1 MCGECVR
8 RGLISLILFLTG
20 LSLFLYPLVANYINN
35 YVYKTRVIR
44 YEKMVDNLK
53 VEDVNEKFRKME
65 AYNRLLG
72 KTTFKM
78 NDPFVHDT
86 EVDNEQ
92 LGFVNKN
99 EMFGTISIPKI
110 NEELPIY
117 LRANQ
122 ENLSKGI
129 GQIEGTSLPIG
140 GKDTH
145 TVLAGHRGYHGAKMF
160 RHLDQLADG
169 DIFYINVLREQL
181 VYKVSGREIINPN
194 QVERLSVTKGQDRV
208 TLLTCEPYTS
218 SKYRLLIYGERVE
231 TNQTEHDAKS
241 VVEVRGHETRNL
253 FEELAF
259 GIVGL
264 IIICIGLYGLLKK
277 KN

>member
-1 MCGECVR
+1 MR
-8 RGLISLILFLTG
+8 RGLISLILFLIG

-65 AYNRLLG
+65 AYNSLLG

-78 NDPFVHDT
+78 NDPFVNEEKVNNKQLDFINKT
-86 EVDNEQ
+86 EV
-92 LGFVNKN
+92 
-99 EMFGTISIPKI
+99 FGAITIPKI
-110 NEELPIY
+110 NEELPLY
-117 LRANQ
+117 LGASE
-122 ENLSKGI
+122 ENLSKGV

-140 GKDTH
+140 GQDVH
-145 TVLAGHRGYHGAKMF
+145 AVIAGHRGYHGAKMF
-160 RHLDQLADG
+160 RHLDQLVDG
-169 DIFYINVLREQL
+169 DKFYISILGKRF
-181 VYKVSGREIINPN
+181 VYKVIEREIIDPN
-194 QVERLSVTKGQDRV
+194 QVEKLNVIKGKDRI

-218 SKYRLLIYGERVE
+218 SKYRLLIYGERVA
-231 TNQTEHDAKS
+231 TNQTEHDYKS
-241 VVEVRGHETRNL
+241 VVEVTGHETRDL
-253 FEELAF
+253 FEKLAF

>member
-1 MCGECVR
+1 MR
-8 RGLISLILFLTG
+8 RGLISLVLFLTG
-20 LSLFLYPLVANYINN
+20 LSLFLYPLLANYIDN

-53 VEDVNEKFRKME
+53 AEDANEKFRKME
-65 AYNRLLG
+65 TYNRLLG

-78 NDPFVHDT
+78 NDPFVHDA
-86 EVDNEQ
+86 EVDNEK
-92 LGFVNKN
+92 LDFINKN

-117 LRANQ
+117 LGANQ

-145 TVLAGHRGYHGAKMF
+145 TVLAGHRGYHGAKIF
-160 RHLDQLADG
+160 RHLDQLSDG
-169 DIFYINVLREQL
+169 DLFYVKVFGKQQ
-181 VYKVSGREIINPN
+181 VYKVVGREIINPN
-194 QVERLSVTKGQDRV
+194 QVDKLNVIKGKDKV

-218 SKYRLLIYGERVE
+218 NKYRLLVYGERVE
-231 TNQTEHDAKS
+231 AEQNEIERQNKS
-241 VVEVRGHETRNL
+241 IVDVRSHETREL
-253 FEELAF
+253 FEKLAF

-264 IIICIGLYGLLKK
+264 IVICIGLYGLLKR

>member
-1 MCGECVR
+1 MR
-8 RGLISLILFLTG
+8 RGFISLVLFLAG

-44 YEKMVDNLK
+44 YEKVVDNLK
-53 VEDVNEKFRKME
+53 VEDVNEKFQKME
-65 AYNRLLG
+65 TYNSLLG
-72 KTTFKM
+72 RAAFKM
-78 NDPFVHDT
+78 NDPFVQDA
-86 EVDNEQ
+86 E
-92 LGFVNKN
+92 VNKESLN
-99 EMFGTISIPKI
+99 FINKDEIFGTVSIPKI

-117 LRANQ
+117 LGASQ

-145 TVLAGHRGYHGAKMF
+145 AVLAGHRGYHGAKMF
-160 RHLDQLADG
+160 RHLDWLTDG
-169 DIFYINVLREQL
+169 DLFYVKVFGKQQE
-181 VYKVSGREIINPN
+181 YKVVGREIINPN
-194 QVERLSVTKGQDRV
+194 QVDKLNVIKGKDKV

-218 SKYRLLIYGERVE
+218 SKYRLLVYGERVE
-231 TNQTEHDAKS
+231 AEQNEIERQSKS
-241 VVEVRGHETRNL
+241 IADVRSHETRDL
-253 FEELAF
+253 FEKLFF

-264 IIICIGLYGLLKK
+264 IVICIGLYGLLKT

>member
-1 MCGECVR
+1 MCVR
-8 RGLISLILFLTG
+8 RGLISLVLFLTG
-20 LSLFLYPLVANYINN
+20 LSLFLYPLLADYINN

-44 YEKMVDNLK
+44 YEKMLDNLK
-53 VEDVNEKFRKME
+53 AEDANEKFRKME
-65 AYNRLLG
+65 TYNRLLG

-78 NDPFVHDT
+78 NDPFVHDI
-86 EVDNEQ
+86 EVENEQ
-92 LGFVNKN
+92 LDFINKN

-117 LRANQ
+117 LGANQ

-169 DIFYINVLREQL
+169 DIFYVNVLGKQL

-194 QVERLSVTKGQDRV
+194 QVEKLSVTKGQDRV

-231 TNQTEHDAKS
+231 TNQNGHDYKS
-241 VVEVRGHETRNL
+241 VVEVRGHEARDL
-253 FEELAF
+253 FEKLAF

>member
-1 MCGECVR
+1 MR
-8 RGLISLILFLTG
+8 RGLISLVLFLTG
-20 LSLFLYPLVANYINN
+20 LSLFLYPLLADYINN

-53 VEDVNEKFRKME
+53 AEDANEKFRKME
-65 AYNRLLG
+65 TYNRLLG

-78 NDPFVHDT
+78 NDPFVHDI
-86 EVDNEQ
+86 EEENEQ
-92 LGFVNKN
+92 LDFINKN

-117 LRANQ
+117 LGANQ

-160 RHLDQLADG
+160 RHLDQLADD
-169 DIFYINVLREQL
+169 DIFYVNVLGKQL

-194 QVERLSVTKGQDRV
+194 QVEKLSVTKGQDRV

-231 TNQTEHDAKS
+231 TNQNGHDYKS
-241 VVEVRGHETRNL
+241 VVEVRAHETRDL
-253 FEELAF
+253 FEKLAF

-264 IIICIGLYGLLKK
+264 IVICIGLYGLLKK

>member
-1 MCGECVR
+1 MCVR
-8 RGLISLILFLTG
+8 RSLISLVLFLTG
-20 LSLFLYPLVANYINN
+20 LSLFLYPLLANYINN

-44 YEKMVDNLK
+44 YEKMVNNSK
-53 VEDVNEKFRKME
+53 AEDANEKFRKME
-65 AYNRLLG
+65 TYNHLLG

-92 LGFVNKN
+92 LDFINKN
-99 EMFGTISIPKI
+99 EMFGMISIPKI

-117 LRANQ
+117 LGANQ

-129 GQIEGTSLPIG
+129 GQLEGTSLPIG

-145 TVLAGHRGYHGAKMF
+145 TVLAGHRGYHGARMF
-160 RHLDQLADG
+160 RHLDKLADD
-169 DIFYINVLREQL
+169 DIFYVNVLGKQL
-181 VYKVSGREIINPN
+181 VYKVIGREIINPN
-194 QVERLSVTKGQDRV
+194 QVDKLSVIKGQDRV

-218 SKYRLLIYGERVE
+218 SKYRLLVYGERVE
-231 TNQTEHDAKS
+231 TDQNEIERQNKS
-241 VVEVRGHETRNL
+241 IVEVRSHETRDL
-253 FEELAF
+253 FEKLAF

-264 IIICIGLYGLLKK
+264 IVICIGLYGLLKR

>member
-1 MCGECVR
+1 MR
-8 RGLISLILFLTG
+8 RGLISLVLFLTG
-20 LSLFLYPLVANYINN
+20 LSLFLYPLLANYINN

-53 VEDVNEKFRKME
+53 AEDANEKFRKME
-65 AYNRLLG
+65 TYNRLLG

-78 NDPFVHDT
+78 NDPFVHDA
-86 EVDNEQ
+86 EVDNEK
-92 LGFVNKN
+92 LDFINKN

-117 LRANQ
+117 LGANQ

-145 TVLAGHRGYHGAKMF
+145 TVLAGHRGYHGAKIF
-160 RHLDQLADG
+160 RHLDQLSDG
-169 DIFYINVLREQL
+169 DLFYVKVFGKQQ
-181 VYKVSGREIINPN
+181 VYKVVGREIINPN
-194 QVERLSVTKGQDRV
+194 QVDKLNVIKGKDKV

-218 SKYRLLIYGERVE
+218 SKYRLLVYGERVE
-231 TNQTEHDAKS
+231 AEQNEIERQNKS
-241 VVEVRGHETRNL
+241 IVDVRSHETREL
-253 FEELAF
+253 FEKLAF

-264 IIICIGLYGLLKK
+264 IVICIGLYGLLKR

>member
-1 MCGECVR
+1 MR
-8 RGLISLILFLTG
+8 RGFISLVLFLAG

-44 YEKMVDNLK
+44 YEKVVDNLK
-53 VEDVNEKFRKME
+53 VEDVNEKFQKME
-65 AYNRLLG
+65 TYNSLLG
-72 KTTFKM
+72 RAAFKM
-78 NDPFVHDT
+78 NDPFVQDA
-86 EVDNEQ
+86 E
-92 LGFVNKN
+92 VNKESLN
-99 EMFGTISIPKI
+99 FINKDEIFGTVSIPKI

-117 LRANQ
+117 LGATQ

-145 TVLAGHRGYHGAKMF
+145 AVLAGHRGYHGAKMF
-160 RHLDQLADG
+160 RHLDWLTDR
-169 DIFYINVLREQL
+169 DLFYVKVFGKQQE
-181 VYKVSGREIINPN
+181 YKVVGREIINPN
-194 QVERLSVTKGQDRV
+194 QVDKLNVIKGKDKV

-218 SKYRLLIYGERVE
+218 SKYRLLVYGERVE
-231 TNQTEHDAKS
+231 AEQNEIERQNKS
-241 VVEVRGHETRNL
+241 IADVRSHETRDL
-253 FEELAF
+253 FEKLVF

-264 IIICIGLYGLLKK
+264 IVICIGLYGLLKT

>member
-1 MCGECVR
+1 MR
-8 RGLISLILFLTG
+8 RGFISLVLFLAG

-44 YEKMVDNLK
+44 YEKVVDNLK
-53 VEDVNEKFRKME
+53 VEDVNEKFRRME
-65 AYNRLLG
+65 TYNSLLG

-78 NDPFVHDT
+78 NDPFVHD
-86 EVDNEQ
+86 EKVNNEQ
-92 LGFVNKN
+92 LDFINKT
-99 EMFGTISIPKI
+99 EVFGTITIPKI

-117 LRANQ
+117 LGASP

-145 TVLAGHRGYHGAKMF
+145 AVLAGHRGYHGAKMF
-160 RHLDQLADG
+160 RHLDWLTDR
-169 DIFYINVLREQL
+169 DLFYVKVFGKQQE
-181 VYKVSGREIINPN
+181 YKVVGREIINPN
-194 QVERLSVTKGQDRV
+194 QVDKLNVIKGKDKV

-218 SKYRLLIYGERVE
+218 SKYRLLVYGERVE
-231 TNQTEHDAKS
+231 AEQNEIERQNKS
-241 VVEVRGHETRNL
+241 IVDVRSHETRDL
-253 FEELAF
+253 FEKLAF

-264 IIICIGLYGLLKK
+264 IVICIGLYGLLKR
-277 KN
+277 KNE

>member
-1 MCGECVR
+1 MR
-8 RGLISLILFLTG
+8 RGFISLVLFLAG

-44 YEKMVDNLK
+44 YEKVVDNLK
-53 VEDVNEKFRKME
+53 VEDVNEKFQKME
-65 AYNRLLG
+65 TYNSLLG
-72 KTTFKM
+72 RAAFKM
-78 NDPFVHDT
+78 NDPFVQDA
-86 EVDNEQ
+86 E
-92 LGFVNKN
+92 VNKESLN
-99 EMFGTISIPKI
+99 FINKDEIFGTVSIPKI

-117 LRANQ
+117 LGASQ

-145 TVLAGHRGYHGAKMF
+145 AVLAGHRGYHGAKMF
-160 RHLDQLADG
+160 RHLDWLTDG
-169 DIFYINVLREQL
+169 DLFYVKVFGKQQE
-181 VYKVSGREIINPN
+181 YKVVGREIINPN
-194 QVERLSVTKGQDRV
+194 QVDKLNVIKGKDKV

-218 SKYRLLIYGERVE
+218 SKYRLLVYGERVE
-231 TNQTEHDAKS
+231 VEQNEIERQSKS
-241 VVEVRGHETRNL
+241 IADVRSHETRDL
-253 FEELAF
+253 FEKLFF

-264 IIICIGLYGLLKK
+264 IVICIGLYGLLKT

>member
-1 MCGECVR
+1 MR
-8 RGLISLILFLTG
+8 RGLVSLVLFLTG
-20 LSLFLYPLVANYINN
+20 LSLFLYPLLANYINN

-44 YEKMVDNLK
+44 YEKMVDTLK
-53 VEDVNEKFRKME
+53 VEDANEKFRKIE
-65 AYNRLLG
+65 TYNRLLG

-92 LGFVNKN
+92 LDFINKN

-117 LRANQ
+117 LGANH

-140 GKDTH
+140 GTDTH
-145 TVLAGHRGYHGAKMF
+145 TVLAGHRGYHGAKIF
-160 RHLDQLADG
+160 RHLDQLSDG
-169 DIFYINVLREQL
+169 DLFYVKVFGKQQ
-181 VYKVSGREIINPN
+181 VYKVVGREIINPN
-194 QVERLSVTKGQDRV
+194 QVDKLNVIKGKDKV
-208 TLLTCEPYTS
+208 TLLTCESYTS
-218 SKYRLLIYGERVE
+218 SKYRLLVYGERVE
-231 TNQTEHDAKS
+231 AEQNEIERQNKS
-241 VVEVRGHETRNL
+241 IVDVRGHETRDL
-253 FEELAF
+253 FEKLAF

-264 IIICIGLYGLLKK
+264 IVICIGLYGLLKK

>member
-1 MCGECVR
+1 MR
-8 RGLISLILFLTG
+8 RGFISLVLFLAG

-44 YEKMVDNLK
+44 YEKMVDDLK

-65 AYNRLLG
+65 TYNNSLG

-78 NDPFVHDT
+78 SDPFVRDA
-86 EVDNEQ
+86 E
-92 LGFVNKN
+92 VNKEPLN
-99 EMFGTISIPKI
+99 FINKDEIFGTISIPKI

-117 LRANQ
+117 LGASQ
-122 ENLSKGI
+122 ENLSRGV

-145 TVLAGHRGYHGAKMF
+145 TVLAGHRGYHGATMF
-160 RHLDQLADG
+160 RHLDRLSDG
-169 DIFYINVLREQL
+169 DIFYVNVLGKQQ
-181 VYKVSGREIINPN
+181 VYKVIGREIINPN
-194 QVERLSVTKGQDRV
+194 QVDKLNVIKGKDKV

-231 TNQTEHDAKS
+231 TERNVIERQNKS
-241 VVEVRGHETRNL
+241 IGDVRSHETREL
-253 FEELAF
+253 FKKLAF
-259 GIVGL
+259 VAVGL
-264 IIICIGLYGLLKK
+264 IVIFIGLYGLLKRG
-277 KN
+277 N